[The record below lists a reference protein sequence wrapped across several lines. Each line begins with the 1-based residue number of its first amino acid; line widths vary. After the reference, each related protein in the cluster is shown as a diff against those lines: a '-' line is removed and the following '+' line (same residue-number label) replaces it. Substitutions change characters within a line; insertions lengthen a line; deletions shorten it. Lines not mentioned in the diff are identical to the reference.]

1 MSFWDIIWFIIV
13 AFAFIFYLMVLFSII
28 GDLFRDHETSG
39 WIKAIWVIFL
49 LFFPLITAL
58 VYLIARGQGMAQRS
72 MKQGQELRA
81 MQDDYIRSVAGGGG
95 AGAADQIAKAHDLLA
110 KGAITQAEYDSIK
123 AKALA

>member
-39 WIKAIWVIFL
+39 WVKAIWVIFL

-72 MKQGQELRA
+72 MKEGQQIKA

>member
-39 WIKAIWVIFL
+39 WVKAIWVIFL

-72 MKQGQELRA
+72 MKQGQELKA
-81 MQDDYIRSVAGGGG
+81 MQDDYIRSVSGGG

-110 KGAITQAEYDSIK
+110 KGAITQVEYDTIK
-123 AKALA
+123 TKALA

>member
-39 WIKAIWVIFL
+39 WVKAIWVIFL

-72 MKQGQELRA
+72 MKQGQELKA

>member
-39 WIKAIWVIFL
+39 WVKAIWVIFL

-72 MKQGQELRA
+72 MKQGQEIKA

>member
-39 WIKAIWVIFL
+39 WVKAIWVIFL

-72 MKQGQELRA
+72 MKEGQQIKA

-95 AGAADQIAKAHDLLA
+95 AGAADQIGKAHDLLA